1 MDTFVD
7 APDAATRVEDDFGP
21 LEHAP
26 TKRETAA
33 PVTTNPIA
41 ILRITC
47 PIFRSRRT
55 TRPRPRRSR
64 VAFTNAASRSTK
76 LLNRSQP
83 PTHLF
88 LPVAD
93 EIPVFR
99 PCIGFSHGRTQRLR
113 GVCPSPEQH

>member
-26 TKRETAA
+26 TKSETAA

-47 PIFRSRRT
+47 PIFQSPT
-55 TRPRPRRSR
+55 DNPSAT
-64 VAFTNAASRSTK
+64 AAQ
-76 LLNRSQP
+76 LNGI
-83 PTHLF
+83 H
-88 LPVAD
+88 
-93 EIPVFR
+93 EG
-99 PCIGFSHGRTQRLR
+99 CIAID
-113 GVCPSPEQH
+113 